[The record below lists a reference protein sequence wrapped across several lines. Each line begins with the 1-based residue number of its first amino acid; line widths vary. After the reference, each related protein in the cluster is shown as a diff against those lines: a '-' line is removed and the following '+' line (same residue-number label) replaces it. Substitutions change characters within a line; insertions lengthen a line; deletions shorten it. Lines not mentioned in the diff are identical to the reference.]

1 MDTNTASLEALSSDE
16 GASLI
21 EIVVSMFVLA
31 LLAMSFL
38 PILIQ
43 GMRTSVSNAIQA
55 TAGQLVNQEMDQAR
69 ALPAICD
76 GIVAFGAAVLA
87 PTTDARG
94 TVFQPHREVGACPAS
109 YPGVVSVRVWITE
122 GADTL
127 AEAKTLIYV
136 SSATVT
142 P

>member
-1 MDTNTASLEALSSDE
+1 MNKQATALSDE
-16 GASLI
+16 SGMGLV
-21 EIVVSMFVLA
+21 EIVVSMFILA

-43 GMRTSVSNAIQA
+43 GMRSSVNNAIHA
-55 TAGQLVNQEMDQAR
+55 TAGQLVSEQMDQAR
-69 ALPAICD
+69 ALPAVCD
-76 GIVAFGAAVLA
+76 GIVGFGAAVLT

-94 TVFQPHREVGACPAS
+94 NVFQPHREVGACPAS

>member
-1 MDTNTASLEALSSDE
+1 MNKQATALSDE
-16 GASLI
+16 SGMGLV
-21 EIVVSMFVLA
+21 EIVVSMFILA

-43 GMRTSVSNAIQA
+43 GMRSSVNNAIQA
-55 TAGQLVNQEMDQAR
+55 TAGQLVSEQMDQAR
-69 ALPAICD
+69 ALPAVCD
-76 GIVAFGAAVLA
+76 GIVAFGAAVLT

-94 TVFQPHREVGACPAS
+94 NVFQPHREVGACPAS

>member
-1 MDTNTASLEALSSDE
+1 MKKPSAALSDE
-16 GASLI
+16 SGMSLV
-21 EIVVSMFVLA
+21 EIVVSMFILA

-43 GMRTSVSNAIQA
+43 GMRSSVSNAIQA
-55 TAGQLVNQEMDQAR
+55 TAGQLVSQQMDHAR
-69 ALPAICD
+69 ALPAICE
-76 GIVAFGAAVLA
+76 GIVAFGAAVIE

-122 GADTL
+122 GSDTTAL

-136 SSATVT
+136 SSAAVT